1 MNYELRMDEY
11 LKYVGVG
18 TVTVTALAA
27 AAVMLHKQPE
37 PYQALVDLSQQSS
50 ILEGSEKIRRS
61 VLSESSN
68 VNNSN
73 EVTTLY
79 EALLKGASLSVSGNL
94 LGWRPNSNGP
104 YAWLTYNDVLVKAAN
119 VGAGLINVGQKP
131 TNNTHIGIY
140 SQNNPKFFILEQAC
154 YMYSM
159 VLIPLY
165 DTLGPDAAK
174 YIVNQAEISLV
185 VCDKNSKLKTL
196 LNQKS
201 SMENLKTIVL
211 MEDADSESLS
221 LAKSTGV
228 KLISF
233 EELEKS
239 GKENPHQLVP
249 CKATDVC
256 IICYTSGTTGI
267 PKGAILTHK
276 GMLAAV
282 IASRKQLQIIGCEDV
297 MISYLPLAHVY
308 ERFVQVMLYIAGGSI
323 GFFSGDI
330 KKLMDD
336 IKVLRPTI
344 FPSVPR
350 LLNRLYD
357 KILDKVNASKVKRCV
372 FNMALSAKANELE
385 KGIIRNNSWWDKL
398 IFREIQKSLG
408 GRTKLITTGS
418 APLSPKVLSFL
429 RCVFGCL
436 IIEGYGQTE
445 THGVC
450 TLQHLGDMNIGVV
463 GPPLKCSEIKLAD
476 IPEMN
481 YFADNNTGEICVK
494 GDNIFNGYLKN
505 EEKTQEVLDADG
517 WLHTGDVGEW
527 MPNGTLKIIDRKKNI
542 FKLSQ
547 GEYIAPEKIENIYIR
562 GRFVAQIFVHGDS
575 LQSCLVAICVPDE
588 DVLSKYAAQ
597 EYGLENC
604 SLAQMAQDPRLKKD
618 ILDDIV
624 RLGKEA
630 NLNSFEQVKSLH
642 LHSELMTVEN
652 GLLTPTMK
660 MKRQDVAKYFHL
672 QIENMYNILNK

>member
-1 MNYELRMDEY
+1 MDEY
-11 LKYVGVG
+11 LKYVGAG
-18 TVTVTALAA
+18 SLTVAALAA
-27 AAVMLHKQPE
+27 AAVMLHKSPE
-37 PYQALVDLSQQSS
+37 PYRPMVDLSHQSAVV
-50 ILEGSEKIRRS
+50 EGREKIRKS
-61 VLSESSN
+61 VMPESSN

-73 EVTTLY
+73 DVTTLY
-79 EALLKGASLSVSGNL
+79 EAVLKGASLSVSGKL
-94 LGWRPNSNGP
+94 LGWRPTPTDP
-104 YAWLTYNDVLVKAAN
+104 YTWLTYNDVLVKSAN
-119 VGAGLINVGQKP
+119 VGAGLIKLGQNP
-131 TNNTHIGIY
+131 SNTTHIGIY
-140 SQNNPKFFILEQAC
+140 SQNNPEFFIVEQAC

-165 DTLGPDAAK
+165 DTLGPDAAT

-185 VCDKNSKLKTL
+185 VCDKNSKLKNL
-196 LNQKS
+196 LKQKS
-201 SMENLKTIVL
+201 KMVSLKTVVL
-211 MEDADSESLS
+211 MEAPDSESLS

-228 KLISF
+228 KVVLF
-233 EELEKS
+233 EELEKL
-239 GKENPHQLVP
+239 GEENPHKLVP
-249 CKATDVC
+249 CKSTDVC

-282 IASRKQLQIIGCEDV
+282 IASTRQMHIIGCEDV

-323 GFFSGDI
+323 GFFSGDV

-357 KILDKVNASKVKRCV
+357 KILEKVNSSKVKQCV
-372 FNMALSAKANELE
+372 FNMALSAKASELE
-385 KGIIRNNSWWDKL
+385 RGILRNNSWWDKL
-398 IFREIQKSLG
+398 IFREIQKTLG

-429 RCVFGCL
+429 RCVFGCM

-450 TLQHLGDMNIGVV
+450 TLQHLGDMSIGVV
-463 GPPLKCSEIKLAD
+463 GPPLSCSYIKLAD

-481 YFADNNTGEICVK
+481 YFADNNKGEICVK
-494 GDNIFNGYLKN
+494 GDNIFSGYFKN
-505 EEKTQEVLDADG
+505 EEKTQEVFDSDG

-527 MPNGTLKIIDRKKNI
+527 LPNGTLKIIDRKKNI

-562 GRFVAQIFVHGDS
+562 SRFVAQIFIHGDS
-575 LQSCLVAICVPDE
+575 LQSCLVGICVPDE
-588 DVLSKYAAQ
+588 EVLSKYAAQ

-604 SLAQMAQDPRLKKD
+604 SLAQMAQDPRLKED
-618 ILDDIV
+618 ILDDV
-624 RLGKEA
+624 VKLGKEG

-642 LHSELMTVEN
+642 LHSELMTIEN